1 MDQKLQSLF
10 HSVSP
15 RTAWITMGSCV
26 ALWVLCLSGVLT
38 PPLSAPASITLF
50 WFYAMLML
58 VLASGVAV
66 IGAAA
71 ALLVRR
77 RRAQESP
84 ESQESQESPESQD
97 PVPHQ
102 DGHAGQGQQDGPDQL
117 ADLGRMLDDPGRGAR

>member
-15 RTAWITMGSCV
+15 RTAWITIGSCV

-58 VLASGVAV
+58 VLASGVAA

-77 RRAQESP
+77 RRAQESL
-84 ESQESQESPESQD
+84 ESQKQESQESQD
-97 PVPHQ
+97 PVPQQ
-102 DGHAGQGQQDGPDQL
+102 DGQDGQGQQDGQDQL
-117 ADLGRMLDDPGRGAR
+117 ADLGQMLDNPGREAR

>member
-84 ESQESQESPESQD
+84 ESQD

-102 DGHAGQGQQDGPDQL
+102 DGHAWQGQQDGPDQL

>member
-1 MDQKLQSLF
+1 MDQKLQSFF

-15 RTAWITMGSCV
+15 RTAWITIGSCV

-58 VLASGVAV
+58 VLASGVAT

-77 RRAQESP
+77 RVQESL
-84 ESQESQESPESQD
+84 ESKEQESQESQD
-97 PVPHQ
+97 PVPPQ
-102 DGHAGQGQQDGPDQL
+102 DWHDGQGQQDGQDQL
-117 ADLGRMLDDPGRGAR
+117 ADLGQMLDNPGREAR

>member
-15 RTAWITMGSCV
+15 RTAWITIGSCV

-58 VLASGVAV
+58 VLASGVAA

-77 RRAQESP
+77 RRAQES
-84 ESQESQESPESQD
+84 QESQESQD

-102 DGHAGQGQQDGPDQL
+102 DGHAGQDQL
-117 ADLGRMLDDPGRGAR
+117 ADLGRMLDDPGREAR